1 MYPQCNFDK
10 NMKVVKTM
18 QLKIVIFTAVKNGC
32 ILHGRVYIWA
42 LCKIECI
49 RLHRDFAVGH
59 PKEPCYHKIL

>member
-1 MYPQCNFDK
+1 
-10 NMKVVKTM
+10 M

-59 PKEPCYHKIL
+59 PKEPITKFCNSIE